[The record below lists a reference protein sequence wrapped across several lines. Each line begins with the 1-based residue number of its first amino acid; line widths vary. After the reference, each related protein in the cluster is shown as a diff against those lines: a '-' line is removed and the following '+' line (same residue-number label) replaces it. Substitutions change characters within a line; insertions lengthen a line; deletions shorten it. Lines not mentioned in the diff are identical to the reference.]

1 MPRTIAIANQKGG
14 VGKTT
19 TAINLGASLAAADLR
34 ILLVD
39 LDPQAN
45 STSGLGIDKNSLSVS
60 LYEVLGLDSSPQD
73 ALVETPLQSLK
84 LLPSNR
90 NLIGATIE
98 LLQVVDRELRLRQVL
113 EPLQDDFDFILIDC
127 PPSLGILTVNALA
140 TADSLLIPIQCEY
153 FALEGLTEL
162 LGTLE
167 RVQDQL
173 NPGLRIEGVL
183 LTMFDERLNLA
194 NQVQQNVRGHL
205 GSHVFE
211 TTIPRNVR
219 LAEAPSFG
227 RPILL
232 YAARSSGANAYVL
245 LAQEIL
251 HNSRSRPRRQST

>member
-34 ILLVD
+34 VLLVD

-98 LLQVVDRELRLRQVL
+98 LLEVVDRELRLRQVL

-194 NQVQQNVRGHL
+194 NQVQQSVRGHL